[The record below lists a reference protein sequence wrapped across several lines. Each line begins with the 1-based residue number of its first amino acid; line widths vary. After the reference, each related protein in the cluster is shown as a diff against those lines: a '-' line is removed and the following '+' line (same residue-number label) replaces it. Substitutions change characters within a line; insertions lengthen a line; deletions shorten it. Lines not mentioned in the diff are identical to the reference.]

1 MYSNGCNTLNTS
13 SRKSAFRPNS
23 ASKRHLNLYK
33 LYAAKDTPPPIL
45 LTLPTTTSKK
55 RSGMGNKIER
65 EQLYEDNM
73 QLKDVINNLRRELA
87 ELKNK
92 VVVMVSYTSWKSS
105 HVKTF
110 VKELSSLNIEQ

>member
-87 ELKNK
+87 ELK
-92 VVVMVSYTSWKSS
+92 
-105 HVKTF
+105 
-110 VKELSSLNIEQ
+110 KEKRN